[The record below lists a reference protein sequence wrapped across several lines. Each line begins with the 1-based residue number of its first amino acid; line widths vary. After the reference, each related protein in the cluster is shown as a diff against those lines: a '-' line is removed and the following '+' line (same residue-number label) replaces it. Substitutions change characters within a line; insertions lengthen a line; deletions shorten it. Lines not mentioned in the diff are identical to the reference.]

1 MKAIHYSIDDVFDVF
16 RRLTELHPKSIFEL
30 PFFAYFQKLHQRYG
44 LVISCYCFFKK
55 GDFSLCDVTRAYK
68 TEFERNSSWIR
79 FGFHGYTGCEDY
91 NLQAL
96 DESICQYRKVIC
108 NLREIVGE
116 NSLDTFPRIH
126 TFRASR
132 DFLHYLA
139 DNDILSLKGVLAAD
153 DDRISYSLTF
163 SENEE
168 LKHQGILIKDNLCF
182 LKTSQR
188 FDGLGLRMQKKL
200 FSHMGG
206 HVILFTHEWL
216 LYHPHN
222 LKNKIK
228 SVFIK
233 QLMTISC
240 KYYSKKGYCFAF
252 PMDYNLNNNK

>member
-1 MKAIHYSIDDVFDVF
+1 MFVHYSIDDVVGVF
-16 RRLTELHPKSIFEL
+16 EELTKKQPDSIFDL
-30 PFFAYFQKLHQRYG
+30 PFFAHLQHLHNKYG
-44 LVISCYCFFKK
+44 LVVSCYCFFRN
-55 GDFSLCDVTRAYK
+55 GCFSLANCTRYYK
-68 TEFERNSSWIR
+68 TEFERNSSWLR
-79 FGFHGYTGCEDY
+79 FGFHGYAGCENY
-91 NLQAL
+91 ETLAL
-96 DESICQYRKVIC
+96 DECICQYQKVIC
-108 NLREIVGE
+108 NLRDIVGE
-116 NSLDTFPRIH
+116 KSLDTFPRIH

-188 FDGLGLRMQKKL
+188 FDGLGLHMQKKL

-206 HVILFTHEWL
+206 YVILFTHEWL

-233 QLMTISC
+233 QLMNIAC